1 MSSPFREQPSEREY
15 RILIVKFTSKS
26 YPTFIIVYICAY
38 YLFMETFFKRPWIIV
53 AVITIIT
60 VFFAAFLPRVE
71 LDNNNLRFVPD
82 NDPALSTSRWIEGTF
97 GSSLFILVGLQREY
111 GTVFDSAFL
120 NRIRD
125 YVEEVK
131 NVSIVKE
138 VVSLVSADYITSI
151 DGAIVVEPLV
161 SGNFSGAPGEIAE
174 LKRRLLSWDLYER
187 AMVSDDFTATQILIP
202 LTISQE
208 EAGLPEISEKFLAI
222 RDLAHEMF
230 GGFCSVYVTG
240 MPVIVASINEEM
252 TSDLKLLVPLVVIVV
267 LTVLF
272 FSFRR
277 FTRVV
282 LPLLTVVI
290 AVIWSVGAMPLFGFK
305 LSVISTVLPVILVA
319 VGSAY
324 GIHVVTHYLT
334 DRGNAELNH
343 DEHRLLVLKV
353 LRKIIKPVFL
363 AALTTFVGFF
373 SLCFTAVHPIREF
386 GYFASFGVLAAFTVA
401 VTLIPSLLIIR
412 GPEKK
417 KDSGKEDTYST
428 VIADTLIVIA
438 RKKRTIISFA
448 VIVVLFSIY
457 GLTKIISD
465 NAMIEYFKPDTEVAK
480 SDKFIRENFGGSKV
494 VNVVL
499 DGESAEI
506 ILHPDTLTALDGLG
520 AYLEKNPNVGKL
532 MGFTDMVKRINQVLN
547 ADADPAGL
555 ERIEDES
562 AAFGDFG
569 FGFSNFDDTAYTDD
583 TYDSAPPPSSV
594 EEKLFTQK
602 EFFALME
609 RAASASRD
617 LSANDLVKE
626 LQRQVN
632 YEGAA
637 YYEIPSDPARYGKDR
652 AEDLQ
657 RLVSNYLV
665 LLSGSISNY
674 ANDSL
679 EPTAIKTTVQLRTLG
694 MGDTREVINAINRYL
709 AVHIPSGVNVTVG
722 GATLVEGSLNAL
734 VVKSQVISV
743 FISILCVFF
752 IVAISNRSL
761 IAGVIGIAPLSI
773 SILVNFAVMGLAG
786 IKLNLGTSMV
796 ASVSVG
802 IGIDYSIHFLEAFKR
817 EYRKYSGGEGF
828 LWHSFNSSGKA
839 IIINA
844 VSVGA
849 GFAVLLL
856 SRFNMLMDLGLLIA
870 ITMFTSALVSL
881 TVLPVLLVVLKP
893 KFITEPDLRIK

>member
-1 MSSPFREQPSEREY
+1 
-15 RILIVKFTSKS
+15 
-26 YPTFIIVYICAY
+26 
-38 YLFMETFFKRPWIIV
+38 MEKFFKRPWLIV
-53 AVITIIT
+53 AVITIVT
-60 VFFAAFLPRVE
+60 LFFAAFLPKVE
-71 LDNNNLRFVPD
+71 LDNNNLRFVPED
-82 NDPALSTSRWIEGTF
+82 DPELSKSRWIDESF
-97 GSSLFILVGLQREY
+97 GSSLFILVGLQRENE
-111 GTVFDSAFL
+111 TVFERAFL

-125 YVEEVK
+125 YVEDVK
-131 NVSIVKE
+131 NSSIVKE

-151 DGAIVVEPLV
+151 EGAITVEPLV
-161 SGNFSGAPGEIAE
+161 SGDFSGTQQEIAE

-230 GGFCSVYVTG
+230 DGVCSVYVTG

-252 TSDLKLLVPLVVIVV
+252 TSDLMLLVPLVVVVV

-277 FTRVV
+277 FSRVV

-290 AVIWSVGAMPLFGFK
+290 AVIWSVGAMPLFGIK

-343 DEHRLLVLKV
+343 EEHRDLVLRV
-353 LRKIIKPVFL
+353 MRKIIKPVFL
-363 AALTTFVGFF
+363 AALTTFAGFF
-373 SLCFTAVHPIREF
+373 SLSFTEVHPIREF
-386 GYFASFGVLAAFTVA
+386 GYFSSFGVIAAFIVA
-401 VTLIPSLLIIR
+401 VTLIPSLLIIK

-417 KDSGKEDTYST
+417 KDGGKEDTYSKVVADSLMT
-428 VIADTLIVIA
+428 VA
-438 RKKRTIISFA
+438 RKQRTVLSLA
-448 VIVVLFSIY
+448 ALVILLSVY

-465 NAMIEYFKPDTEVAK
+465 NAMIEYFKPETEVFQ
-480 SDKFIRENFGGSKV
+480 SDLFIRENFGGSKV
-494 VNVVL
+494 INVVL
-499 DGESAEI
+499 HGESYEI
-506 ILHPDTLTALDGLG
+506 ILHPDTLSAMDGLG
-520 AYLEKNPNVGKL
+520 AYLEKNPDVGKL

-547 ADADPAGL
+547 ADADPKGL
-555 ERIEDES
+555 ERRVEVSSSFE
-562 AAFGDFG
+562 DFG
-569 FGFSNFDDTAYTDD
+569 FGFDSWDSEDVSDSFTSVDT
-583 TYDSAPPPSSV
+583 SPSTPAQ
-594 EEKLFTQK
+594 EKVLTQG
-602 EFFALME
+602 EFFALLDM
-609 RAASASRD
+609 ASSASRA

-626 LQRQVN
+626 MKKQVN
-632 YEGAA
+632 YEGSA
-637 YYEIPSDPARYGKDR
+637 YYEIPSDPARYGRDTPD
-652 AEDLQ
+652 DLQ

-665 LLSGSISNY
+665 LLSGNISNY

-679 EPTAIKTTVQLRTLG
+679 QPTAIKTVIQLRTLG
-694 MGDTREVINAINRYL
+694 MDDTQSIADAVERYL
-709 AVHIPSGVNVTVG
+709 SANVPSGVEITIG
-722 GATLVEGSLNAL
+722 GAAMVEGSLNSL
-734 VVKSQVISV
+734 VVKSQITSV
-743 FISILCVFF
+743 FISILCVFLIIAF
-752 IVAISNRSL
+752 SNRSL
-761 IAGVIGIAPLSI
+761 IAGIVGIAPLSI
-773 SILVNFAVMGLAG
+773 SILVNFAVMGFTG

-817 EYRKYSGGEGF
+817 EYKKFSGGAEF
-828 LWHSFNSSGKA
+828 LRHSFNSSGKA

-856 SRFNMLMDLGLLIA
+856 SRFNMLCDLGLLIA

-893 KFITEPDLRIK
+893 KFITG

>member
-1 MSSPFREQPSEREY
+1 
-15 RILIVKFTSKS
+15 
-26 YPTFIIVYICAY
+26 
-38 YLFMETFFKRPWIIV
+38 METFFKRPLIII

-60 VFFAAFLPRVE
+60 LFFAAFLPKVE
-71 LDNNNLRFVPD
+71 LDNNNLRFVPAD
-82 NDPALSTSRWIEGTF
+82 DPALETSRWIEETF
-97 GSSLFILVGLQREY
+97 GSSLFILVGLKSEY
-111 GTVFDSAFL
+111 GTVFERDLL

-131 NVSIVKE
+131 NISIVKD

-161 SGNFSGAPGEIAE
+161 SSDFSGSREEIAE

-187 AMVSDDFTATQILIP
+187 AMVSDDFSATQILIP

-208 EAGLPEISEKFLAI
+208 EAGLPETNEKFLVI
-222 RDLAHEMF
+222 RDMAHEMF
-230 GGFCSVYVTG
+230 GGLCTIYVTG
-240 MPVIVASINEEM
+240 MPVIVATVSEEM
-252 TSDLKLLVPLVVIVV
+252 ISDLKLLVPVVIVV
-267 LTVLF
+267 VLAVLF

-277 FTRVV
+277 LSRVV
-282 LPLLTVVI
+282 LPLLTVAV
-290 AVIWSVGAMPLFGFK
+290 AVIWSVGAMPLLGFK

-334 DRGNAELNH
+334 DRGSAEMNR
-343 DEHRLLVLKV
+343 DEHRQLVLKV

-373 SLCFTAVHPIREF
+373 SLCFTSVHPIREF
-386 GYFASFGVLAAFTVA
+386 GYFSSFGVIAAFIVA
-401 VTLIPSLLIIR
+401 VTLIPSLLILR

-417 KDSGKEDTYST
+417 RDSAKEDTYSN
-428 VIADTLIVIA
+428 VIADTLMDIA
-438 RKKRTIISFA
+438 AKQRTVLTFA
-448 VIVVLFSIY
+448 AIVVLVSIY

-480 SDKFIRENFGGSKV
+480 SDRFIRENFGGSKV

-499 DGESAEI
+499 HGDSAEI
-506 ILHPDTLTALDGLG
+506 ILHPDTLAAMDGLG
-520 AYLEKNPNVGKL
+520 EYLSKNPHVGKL

-555 ERIEDES
+555 ERIETSSFASE
-562 AAFGDFG
+562 DFG
-569 FGFSNFDDTAYTDD
+569 FGFDGFGFGNWDID
-583 TYDSAPPPSSV
+583 DSADDIASFAPEPAPQP
-594 EEKLFTQK
+594 EEKFLTQK
-602 EFFALME
+602 EFFALLD
-609 RAASASRD
+609 RASSASRE
-617 LSANDLVKE
+617 LSANDLARE
-626 LQRQVN
+626 LKKQVN

-637 YYEIPSDPARYGKDR
+637 YYEIPVDPARYGKDT

-665 LLSGSISNY
+665 LLAGGISSY
-674 ANDSL
+674 ANHDL
-679 EPTAIKTTVQLRTLG
+679 EPTAIKTTVQLKTLG
-694 MGDTREVINAINRYL
+694 MEDSQLIIDAIDYYL
-709 AVHIPSGVNVTVG
+709 EARVPSGVNVTIG
-722 GATLVEGSLNAL
+722 GATMVEGSLNSL
-734 VVKSQVISV
+734 IVQSQVVSV
-743 FISILCVFF
+743 LISILCVFL
-752 IVAISNRSL
+752 ILAVSNRSL
-761 IAGVIGIAPLSI
+761 IAGIIGIAPLSI
-773 SILVNFAVMGLAG
+773 SILVNFAVMGLTG

-802 IGIDYSIHFLEAFKR
+802 IGIDYTIHFIEAFKR
-817 EYRKYSGGEGF
+817 EYRQYKGSKSF
-828 LWHSFNSSGKA
+828 LWQSFNSSGKA

-856 SRFNMLMDLGLLIA
+856 SRFNMLCDLGLLIA

-881 TVLPVLLVVLKP
+881 TVLPVLLVIIKP
-893 KFITEPDLRIK
+893 KFIMGD

>member
-1 MSSPFREQPSEREY
+1 
-15 RILIVKFTSKS
+15 
-26 YPTFIIVYICAY
+26 
-38 YLFMETFFKRPWIIV
+38 METFFKRPWIIA

-60 VFFAAFLPRVE
+60 LFFAAFLPQVE
-71 LDNNNLRFVPD
+71 LDNNNLRFVPED
-82 NDPALSTSRWIEGTF
+82 DSALSTSRWIDETF

-111 GTVFDSAFL
+111 GTVFDRGFL

-138 VVSLVSADYITSI
+138 VVSLVSADYITSK

-161 SGNFSGAPGEIAE
+161 SGNFSGTQDEIAE

-202 LTISQE
+202 LSISQE

-230 GGFCSVYVTG
+230 DGVCSVYVTG

-252 TSDLKLLVPLVVIVV
+252 TSDLELLIPLVVVVV

-277 FTRVV
+277 LSRVV

-334 DRGNAELNH
+334 DRGSAELDH
-343 DEHRLLVLKV
+343 EEHRQLVLRV

-363 AALTTFVGFF
+363 AALTTFAGFF
-373 SLCFTAVHPIREF
+373 SLCFTEVHPIREF
-386 GYFASFGVLAAFTVA
+386 GYFSSFGVLAAFTVA
-401 VTLIPSLLIIR
+401 VTLIPALLILR

-417 KDSGKEDTYST
+417 KNGGKINTYST
-428 VIADTLIVIA
+428 VIADTLMIVA
-438 RKKRTIISFA
+438 RKKRTVLSVA
-448 VIVVLFSIY
+448 VIVILFSVY

-465 NAMIEYFKPDTEVAK
+465 NAMIEYFKPDTEVSK

-494 VNVVL
+494 INVVL
-499 DGESAEI
+499 QADSTEL
-506 ILHPDTLTALDGLG
+506 ILHPDTLSALDGLG
-520 AYLEKNPNVGKL
+520 EYLGKNPNVGKL

-555 ERIEDES
+555 ERLEENTFVYDDGFGFG
-562 AAFGDFG
+562 FGDFG
-569 FGFSNFDDTAYTDD
+569 FGSGFGFGDWGFDETAEFDD
-583 TYDSAPPPSSV
+583 APYLAPAD
-594 EEKLFTQK
+594 EKLFTQG
-602 EFFALME
+602 EFFALLD
-609 RAASASRD
+609 RASGVSRE

-626 LQRQVN
+626 LKRQVN

-637 YYEIPSDPARYGKDR
+637 YYEIPADPVRYGKDTP
-652 AEDLQ
+652 EDLQ

-665 LLSGSISNY
+665 LLSGGISNY
-674 ANDSL
+674 ANDSM
-679 EPTAIKTTVQLRTLG
+679 EPTAIKTIVQLRTLG
-694 MGDTREVINAINRYL
+694 MDDSQEIFDSAGRYL
-709 AVHIPSGVNVTVG
+709 AANVPPGVNITIG
-722 GATLVEGSLNAL
+722 GATMVEGSLNNL
-734 VVKSQVISV
+734 VVRSQVISV
-743 FISILCVFF
+743 LISILCVFLIMAF
-752 IVAISNRSL
+752 SNRSL
-761 IAGVIGIAPLSI
+761 AAGIIGIAPLSI
-773 SILVNFAVMGLAG
+773 SILVNFAVMGFTG

-817 EYRKYSGGEGF
+817 EYRQYGGVNF

-870 ITMFTSALVSL
+870 ITMFTSSLVSL
-881 TVLPVLLVVLKP
+881 TVLPVLLTVLKP
-893 KFITEPDLRIK
+893 KFITEGVKPVN

>member
-1 MSSPFREQPSEREY
+1 MER
-15 RILIVKFTSKS
+15 
-26 YPTFIIVYICAY
+26 
-38 YLFMETFFKRPWIIV
+38 FFKRPWIIV
-53 AVITIIT
+53 AVITLIT
-60 VFFAAFLPRVE
+60 LFFAAFLPRVE
-71 LDNNNLRFVPD
+71 LDNNNLRFVPE
-82 NDPALSTSRWIEGTF
+82 NDPALSTSRWIDESF
-97 GSSLFILVGLQREY
+97 GSSLFILVGLKREH
-111 GTVFDSAFL
+111 GTVFDRAFL
-120 NRIRD
+120 NQIRD
-125 YVEEVK
+125 YVEGVK

-151 DGAIVVEPLV
+151 DGAITVEPLV
-161 SGNFSGAPGEIAE
+161 KADFSGTTGEIAE

-202 LTISQE
+202 LSISQE
-208 EAGLPEISEKFLAI
+208 EAGRPEISEKFLAI

-230 GGFCSVYVTG
+230 DDVCSVYVTG

-267 LTVLF
+267 LAALF

-277 FTRVV
+277 FSRVV

-290 AVIWSVGAMPLFGFK
+290 AVIWSVGAMPIFGIK

-324 GIHVVTHYLT
+324 GIHVVTHYIT
-334 DRGNAELNH
+334 DRGSAELNR
-343 DEHRLLVLKV
+343 DEHRELVLRV

-363 AALTTFVGFF
+363 AALTTFAGFI
-373 SLCFTAVHPIREF
+373 SLCFTTVHPIREF
-386 GYFASFGVLAAFTVA
+386 GYFSSFGVLAAFIVA

-417 KDSGKEDTYST
+417 KDTDKEDTYST
-428 VIADTLIVIA
+428 VVADTLVVVA
-438 RKKRTIISFA
+438 AKKRTVISFA
-448 VIVVLFSIY
+448 VIVVLISIY

-465 NAMIEYFKPDTEVAK
+465 NAMIEYFKPDTEVSK

-499 DGESAEI
+499 HGANTEAV
-506 ILHPDTLTALDGLG
+506 LHPDTLTVLDGLG
-520 AYLEKNPNVGKL
+520 GFLEKNPNVGKL

-555 ERIEDES
+555 ERVEDTSS
-562 AAFGDFG
+562 AFDDFG
-569 FGFSNFDDTAYTDD
+569 FGFDSFGFDETPSPAAAPAPAP
-583 TYDSAPPPSSV
+583 SASAASSSLSAR
-594 EEKLFTQK
+594 EKPLTQG
-602 EFFALME
+602 ELFALLDM
-609 RAASASRD
+609 ASSASRQ
-617 LSANDLVKE
+617 LSASDLVKE
-626 LQRQVN
+626 LKRQVN

-637 YYEIPSDPARYGKDR
+637 YYEVPADPARYGKDTP
-652 AEDLQ
+652 EDLQ

-665 LLSGSISNY
+665 LLSSGISSY
-674 ANDSL
+674 ANDPL
-679 EPTAIKTTVQLRTLG
+679 EPTAVKTTVQLRTLG
-694 MGDTREVINAINRYL
+694 MEDSHEIINAIDRYL
-709 AVHIPSGVNVTVG
+709 AAYVPKDVNVTIG
-722 GATLVEGSLNAL
+722 GATLVEGSLNSL
-734 VVKSQVISV
+734 VVKSQVTSV
-743 FISILCVFF
+743 FFSIFFVFL
-752 IVAISNRSL
+752 IVAVSNRSL
-761 IAGVIGIAPLSI
+761 IAGIIGIAPLSI
-773 SILVNFAVMGLAG
+773 SILVNFAVMGFAG

-817 EYRKYSGGEGF
+817 EYQKYSGGKDF

-856 SRFNMLMDLGLLIA
+856 SRFNMLGDLGLLIA

-893 KFITEPDLRIK
+893 KFITGINQV

>member
-1 MSSPFREQPSEREY
+1 
-15 RILIVKFTSKS
+15 
-26 YPTFIIVYICAY
+26 
-38 YLFMETFFKRPWIIV
+38 METFFKRPWIIA
-53 AVITIIT
+53 AVIAVIT
-60 VFFAAFLPRVE
+60 VFFAAFLPKVE
-71 LDNNNLRFVPD
+71 LDNNNLRFVPED
-82 NDPALSTSRWIEGTF
+82 DPAFSTSRWIDSTF
-97 GSSLFILVGLQREY
+97 GSSLFILVGLRREY
-111 GTVFDSAFL
+111 ETVFDREFL

-131 NVSIVKE
+131 NVSIVKD

-161 SGNFSGAPGEIAE
+161 SGNFSGTGGEIAE

-222 RDLAHEMF
+222 RDLAHETF

-252 TSDLKLLVPLVVIVV
+252 TSDLELLVPLVVIVV

-272 FSFRR
+272 FSFRK

-290 AVIWSVGAMPLFGFK
+290 AVIWSVGAMPLLGFK

-334 DRGNAELNH
+334 DRGSAELNR
-343 DEHRLLVLKV
+343 DEHRQLVLRV

-373 SLCFTAVHPIREF
+373 SLCFTRVHPIREF
-386 GYFASFGVLAAFTVA
+386 GYFSSFGVLAAFTVA

-417 KDSGKEDTYST
+417 KESGKKDTYST
-428 VIADTLIVIA
+428 VIADTLIVVA
-438 RKKRTIISFA
+438 RKKRTVLFLA
-448 VIVVLFSIY
+448 VCVVLFSIY

-465 NAMIEYFKPDTEVAK
+465 NAMIEYFKPDTEVFK
-480 SDKFIRENFGGSKV
+480 SDMFIRENFGGSKV

-499 DGESAEI
+499 RAESPEI
-506 ILHPDTLTALDGLG
+506 ILHPGTLSALDGLG
-520 AYLEKNPNVGKL
+520 VFLEKNPNVGKL
-532 MGFTDMVKRINQVLN
+532 MGFTDMVKRINQILN

-555 ERIEDES
+555 EKTGEES
-562 AAFGDFG
+562 GAFTDFG
-569 FGFSNFDDTAYTDD
+569 FGFW
-583 TYDSAPPPSSV
+583 DSDEDIEIIAVPDPAATLPV
-594 EEKLFTQK
+594 PAEEKPLTQGD
-602 EFFALME
+602 FFALLE
-609 RAASASRD
+609 RASSVSRV
-617 LSANDLVKE
+617 LSANDLVRE
-626 LQRQVN
+626 LKRQVN
-632 YEGAA
+632 YEGTA
-637 YYEIPSDPARYGKDR
+637 YYEIPADPARYGKES

-665 LLSGSISNY
+665 LLSGGISSY
-674 ANDSL
+674 ANDAL

-694 MGDTREVINAINRYL
+694 MGDTQEIIDAIDRYL
-709 AVHIPSGVNVTVG
+709 AANVPSGVNVTIG
-722 GATLVEGSLNAL
+722 GATMVEGSLNSL
-734 VVKSQVISV
+734 VVKSQITSV
-743 FISILCVFF
+743 FISILCVFL

-761 IAGVIGIAPLSI
+761 IAGIIGIAPLSI
-773 SILVNFAVMGLAG
+773 SILVNFAVMGFTG

-817 EYRKYSGGEGF
+817 EYRKYSGGGDF

-893 KFITEPDLRIK
+893 KFVFHS

>member
-1 MSSPFREQPSEREY
+1 
-15 RILIVKFTSKS
+15 
-26 YPTFIIVYICAY
+26 
-38 YLFMETFFKRPWIIV
+38 METFFKRPLIIV
-53 AVITIIT
+53 AVITVIT
-60 VFFAAFLPRVE
+60 LFFAAFLPKVE

-82 NDPALSTSRWIEGTF
+82 DDLALETSRWIEGTF
-97 GSSLFILVGLQREY
+97 GSSLFILVGLKSEY
-111 GTVFDSAFL
+111 GTVFERDLL

-125 YVEEVK
+125 YVEEIK
-131 NVSIVKE
+131 NISIVKE

-161 SGNFSGAPGEIAE
+161 SSDFSGSVEEIAE

-187 AMVSDDFTATQILIP
+187 AMVSDDFSATQILIP
-202 LTISQE
+202 LTISME
-208 EAGLPEISEKFLAI
+208 EAGLPETNEKFLVI
-222 RDLAHEMF
+222 RDMAREMF
-230 GGFCSVYVTG
+230 DGLCTVYVTG
-240 MPVIVASINEEM
+240 MPVIVATVSEEM
-252 TSDLKLLVPLVVIVV
+252 TSDLKLLVPVVVVVV
-267 LTVLF
+267 LIVLF

-277 FTRVV
+277 LSRVV
-282 LPLLTVVI
+282 LPLLTVAV
-290 AVIWSVGAMPLFGFK
+290 AVIWSVGAMPLLGFK

-334 DRGNAELNH
+334 DSGGAEMSR
-343 DEHRLLVLKV
+343 DENRLLVLKV
-353 LRKIIKPVFL
+353 LRKILKPVFL

-373 SLCFTAVHPIREF
+373 SLCFTSVHPIREF
-386 GYFASFGVLAAFTVA
+386 GYFSSFGVIAAFIVA
-401 VTLIPSLLIIR
+401 VTLIPSLLILR

-417 KDSGKEDTYST
+417 KDSAKEDTYSN
-428 VIADTLIVIA
+428 VIADTLMDIA
-438 RKKRTIISFA
+438 GKQRTVLTFA
-448 VIVVLFSIY
+448 VIVVVISIY

-499 DGESAEI
+499 HGDSAEI
-506 ILHPDTLTALDGLG
+506 ILYPHTLAALDGLG
-520 AYLEKNPNVGKL
+520 EYLSKNPHVGKL

-555 ERIEDES
+555 ERVEGTS
-562 AAFGDFG
+562 FAFDDFG
-569 FGFSNFDDTAYTDD
+569 FGGWDFDD
-583 TYDSAPPPSSV
+583 SADNSASFAPEPSIQP
-594 EEKLFTQK
+594 EEKFLTQK
-602 EFFALME
+602 EFFALLD
-609 RAASASRD
+609 RASSASRQ
-617 LSANDLVKE
+617 LSANDLARE
-626 LQRQVN
+626 LKKQVN

-637 YYEIPSDPARYGKDR
+637 YYEIPVDPARYGKDTP
-652 AEDLQ
+652 EDLQ

-665 LLSGSISNY
+665 LLSGGISSY
-674 ANDSL
+674 ANDDL
-679 EPTAIKTTVQLRTLG
+679 EPTAIKTTVQLKTLG
-694 MGDTREVINAINRYL
+694 MEDSQVIIDAIDYYL
-709 AVHIPSGVNVTVG
+709 AAKVPSGVNVTIG
-722 GATLVEGSLNAL
+722 GATLVEGSLNNL
-734 VVKSQVISV
+734 IVQSQVVSV
-743 FISILCVFF
+743 LISILCVFLILSF
-752 IVAISNRSL
+752 SNRSL
-761 IAGVIGIAPLSI
+761 TAGIIGIAPLSI

-802 IGIDYSIHFLEAFKR
+802 IGIDYTIHFIEAFKR
-817 EYRKYSGGEGF
+817 EYRQNRGGRSF

-856 SRFNMLMDLGLLIA
+856 SRFNMLCGLGLLIA

-881 TVLPVLLVVLKP
+881 TVLPVLLVILKP
-893 KFITEPDLRIK
+893 KFITG

>member
-1 MSSPFREQPSEREY
+1 
-15 RILIVKFTSKS
+15 
-26 YPTFIIVYICAY
+26 
-38 YLFMETFFKRPWIIV
+38 METFFKRPLIITIVIIV
-53 AVITIIT
+53 ITL
-60 VFFAAFLPRVE
+60 FFASFLPKVE
-71 LDNNNLRFVPD
+71 LDNNNLRFVPID
-82 NDPALSTSRWIEGTF
+82 DPALETSRWIDETF
-97 GSSLFILVGLQREY
+97 GSSLFILVGLKSEY
-111 GTVFDSAFL
+111 GTVFERGLL

-131 NVSIVKE
+131 AISIVKE

-161 SGNFSGAPGEIAE
+161 RGDFSGAPEEIAE

-187 AMVSDDFTATQILIP
+187 AMVSDDFQATQILIP
-202 LTISQE
+202 LTISME
-208 EAGLPEISEKFLAI
+208 EAGLPETNEKFLVI

-230 GGFCSVYVTG
+230 DGLCTVYVTG
-240 MPVIVASINEEM
+240 MPVIVATVSEEM
-252 TSDLKLLVPLVVIVV
+252 ISDLKLLIPVVVAVV

-277 FTRVV
+277 LSRVI

-290 AVIWSVGAMPLFGFK
+290 AVIWSVGAIPLFGFK
-305 LSVISTVLPVILVA
+305 LSVISTVLPVILIA

-334 DRGNAELNH
+334 DRGGAEMNR

-353 LRKIIKPVFL
+353 LRKILKPVFL
-363 AALTTFVGFF
+363 AALTTFAGFF
-373 SLCFTAVHPIREF
+373 SLCFTSVHPIREF
-386 GYFASFGVLAAFTVA
+386 GYFSSFGVIAAFIVA
-401 VTLIPSLLIIR
+401 VTLIPSLLILR

-417 KDSGKEDTYST
+417 KDGGKEDAYST
-428 VIADTLIVIA
+428 IIADTLMVVA
-438 RKKRTIISFA
+438 KKKRTVLFFA
-448 VIVVLFSIY
+448 AVVVVFSIY

-499 DGESAEI
+499 HGESAEI
-506 ILHPDTLTALDGLG
+506 ILHPDTLSAFDGLG
-520 AYLEKNPNVGKL
+520 EYLGKNPNVGKL

-555 ERIEDES
+555 ERMGDS
-562 AAFGDFG
+562 SSTFDDFG
-569 FGFSNFDDTAYTDD
+569 FGFGGWDFDDTADSFYTFD
-583 TYDSAPPPSSV
+583 TAPSPPA
-594 EEKLFTQK
+594 EEKPLTQG
-602 EFFALME
+602 EFFALLD
-609 RAASASRD
+609 RASSASRT
-617 LSANDLVKE
+617 LSANDLARE
-626 LQRQVN
+626 LKRQVN
-632 YEGAA
+632 YEGTA
-637 YYEIPSDPARYGKDR
+637 YYEIPSDPARYGKDTP
-652 AEDLQ
+652 EDLQ

-665 LLSGSISNY
+665 LLSGNISSY
-674 ANDSL
+674 ANDDL
-679 EPTAIKTTVQLRTLG
+679 EPTAIKTTVQLKTLG
-694 MGDTREVINAINRYL
+694 MEDSQEIIDTIGRYL
-709 AVHIPSGVNVTVG
+709 AANIPSDVNVIIG
-722 GATLVEGSLNAL
+722 GATIVEGSLNNL
-734 VVKSQVISV
+734 IVQSQVISV
-743 FISILCVFF
+743 LISILCVF
-752 IVAISNRSL
+752 IIMAVSNRSL
-761 IAGVIGIAPLSI
+761 IAGIIGIAPLSI

-802 IGIDYSIHFLEAFKR
+802 IGIDYSIHFIEAFKR
-817 EYRKYSGGEGF
+817 EYRQYGGGENF
-828 LWHSFNSSGKA
+828 LWHSFNSSGRA

-856 SRFNMLMDLGLLIA
+856 SRFNMLCAFGLLIA
-870 ITMFTSALVSL
+870 ITMFTSAIVSL

-893 KFITEPDLRIK
+893 KFVTEGVK

>member
-1 MSSPFREQPSEREY
+1 
-15 RILIVKFTSKS
+15 LNLLKNL
-26 YPTFIIVYICAY
+26 YIY
-38 YLFMETFFKRPWIIV
+38 NSMETFFKRPLIIV

-60 VFFAAFLPRVE
+60 LFFAAFLPRVE
-71 LDNNNLRFVPD
+71 LDNNNLRFVPND
-82 NDPALSTSRWIEGTF
+82 DPALETSRWIEGTF
-97 GSSLFILVGLQREY
+97 GSSLFILVGLKSEY
-111 GTVFDSAFL
+111 GTVFERGLL

-131 NVSIVKE
+131 NISIVKE

-161 SGNFSGAPGEIAE
+161 RSDFSGSVEEIAE

-187 AMVSDDFTATQILIP
+187 AMVSDDFSATQILIP
-202 LTISQE
+202 LTISME
-208 EAGLPEISEKFLAI
+208 EAGLPETNEKFLVI
-222 RDLAHEMF
+222 RDLAREMF
-230 GGFCSVYVTG
+230 GGLCTVYVTG
-240 MPVIVASINEEM
+240 MPVIVATVSEEM
-252 TSDLKLLVPLVVIVV
+252 TSDLKLLVPVVVVVV

-277 FTRVV
+277 LSRVV

-305 LSVISTVLPVILVA
+305 LSIISTVLPVILVA

-334 DRGNAELNH
+334 DRGGAELNR

-353 LRKIIKPVFL
+353 LRKILKPVFL
-363 AALTTFVGFF
+363 AALTTFAGFF
-373 SLCFTAVHPIREF
+373 SLCFTSVHPIREF
-386 GYFASFGVLAAFTVA
+386 GYFSSFGVIAAFITA
-401 VTLIPSLLIIR
+401 VTLIPSLLILR
-412 GPEKK
+412 GPEKR
-417 KDSGKEDTYST
+417 KDSGKEDIYST
-428 VIADTLIVIA
+428 VVADTLMA
-438 RKKRTIISFA
+438 AAKKKRTVFLFA
-448 VIVVLFSIY
+448 AIVIVFSIY
-457 GLTKIISD
+457 GLTKIVSD

-499 DGESAEI
+499 HGEDPEI
-506 ILHPDTLTALDGLG
+506 ILHPDTLSALDGLG
-520 AYLEKNPNVGKL
+520 EYLGKNPNVGKL

-555 ERIEDES
+555 ERTEVSSS
-562 AAFGDFG
+562 AFDDFG
-569 FGFSNFDDTAYTDD
+569 FGGWDFDDAS
-583 TYDSAPPPSSV
+583 DSVSSFSSEPPADG
-594 EEKLFTQK
+594 EEKALTLG
-602 EFFALME
+602 EFFALLD
-609 RAASASRD
+609 RASSASRV
-617 LSANDLVKE
+617 LSANDLARE
-626 LQRQVN
+626 LKRQVN
-632 YEGAA
+632 YEGSA
-637 YYEIPSDPARYGKDR
+637 YYEIPKDPARYGKDSP
-652 AEDLQ
+652 EDLQ

-665 LLSGSISNY
+665 LLSGGISSY
-674 ANDSL
+674 ANNDL
-679 EPTAIKTTVQLRTLG
+679 EPTAIKTTVQLKTLG
-694 MGDTREVINAINRYL
+694 MEDSQVIIDAIGRYL
-709 AVHIPSGVNVTVG
+709 AANVPPGVDVTIG
-722 GATLVEGSLNAL
+722 GATIVEGSLNSL
-734 VVKSQVISV
+734 IVQSQVVSV
-743 FISILCVFF
+743 LISILCVF
-752 IVAISNRSL
+752 IIMAVSNRSL
-761 IAGVIGIAPLSI
+761 IAGIIGIAPLSI

-802 IGIDYSIHFLEAFKR
+802 IGIDYSIHFIEAFKR
-817 EYRKYSGGEGF
+817 EYRQYGGGGNF

-856 SRFNMLMDLGLLIA
+856 SRFNMLCAFGLLIA

-881 TVLPVLLVVLKP
+881 TVLPVLLVALKP
-893 KFITEPDLRIK
+893 KFVTGNSARNPGV

>member
-1 MSSPFREQPSEREY
+1 
-15 RILIVKFTSKS
+15 
-26 YPTFIIVYICAY
+26 
-38 YLFMETFFKRPWIIV
+38 METFFKRPLIIA
-53 AVITIIT
+53 AVITVIT
-60 VFFAAFLPRVE
+60 LFFAAFLPKVE
-71 LDNNNLRFVPD
+71 LDNNNLRFVPAD
-82 NDPALSTSRWIEGTF
+82 DPALETSRWIEETF
-97 GSSLFILVGLQREY
+97 GSSLFILVGLKSEY
-111 GTVFDSAFL
+111 GTIFEQDLL

-131 NVSIVKE
+131 NVSIVKD

-151 DGAIVVEPLV
+151 DGAVVVEPLV
-161 SGNFSGAPGEIAE
+161 SGDFSGSREEIAE

-187 AMVSDDFTATQILIP
+187 AMVSDDFQAAQILIP

-208 EAGLPEISEKFLAI
+208 EAGLPETNEKFLVI

-230 GGFCSVYVTG
+230 DGLCTVYVTG
-240 MPVIVASINEEM
+240 MPVIVATVSEEM
-252 TSDLKLLVPLVVIVV
+252 TSDLKLLVPVVIVVV

-277 FTRVV
+277 LSRVI
-282 LPLLTVVI
+282 LPLLTVAV
-290 AVIWSVGAMPLFGFK
+290 AVIWSVGAMPLLGFK

-334 DRGNAELNH
+334 DSKAEMSR
-343 DEHRLLVLKV
+343 DENRRLVLKV
-353 LRKIIKPVFL
+353 LRKILKPVFL

-373 SLCFTAVHPIREF
+373 SLCFTSVHPIREF
-386 GYFASFGVLAAFTVA
+386 GYFSSFGVIAAFIVA
-401 VTLIPSLLIIR
+401 VTLIPSLLILR

-417 KDSGKEDTYST
+417 RDRAKEDTYSN
-428 VIADTLIVIA
+428 VIADTLMDIA
-438 RKKRTIISFA
+438 GKKRTVLFFA
-448 VIVVLFSIY
+448 AIVVVISIY

-480 SDKFIRENFGGSKV
+480 SDRFIRENFGGSKV

-499 DGESAEI
+499 HGDSAEI
-506 ILHPDTLTALDGLG
+506 ILHPGTLAALDGLG
-520 AYLEKNPNVGKL
+520 GYLSKNPHVGKL

-555 ERIEDES
+555 ERIETSSFSSD
-562 AAFGDFG
+562 DFG
-569 FGFSNFDDTAYTDD
+569 FGSWDFDD
-583 TYDSAPPPSSV
+583 SADNSASFAPEPSIQPD
-594 EEKLFTQK
+594 EKFFTQK
-602 EFFALME
+602 EFFALLD
-609 RAASASRD
+609 RASSASRD
-617 LSANDLVKE
+617 LSANDLARE
-626 LQRQVN
+626 LKRQVN

-637 YYEIPSDPARYGKDR
+637 YYEIPTDPARYGKDT

-657 RLVSNYLV
+657 KLVSNYLV
-665 LLSGSISNY
+665 LLSGGISSY
-674 ANDSL
+674 ANDDL
-679 EPTAIKTTVQLRTLG
+679 EPTAIKTTVQLKTLG
-694 MGDTREVINAINRYL
+694 MEDSQEIIDAVDYYL
-709 AVHIPSGVNVTVG
+709 EAKVPSGVDVTIG
-722 GATLVEGSLNAL
+722 GATLVEGSLNNL
-734 VVKSQVISV
+734 IVQSQVVSV
-743 FISILCVFF
+743 LISILCVFLILAF
-752 IVAISNRSL
+752 SNRSL
-761 IAGVIGIAPLSI
+761 TAGIIGIAPLSI

-802 IGIDYSIHFLEAFKR
+802 IGIDYTIHFIEAFKR
-817 EYRKYSGGEGF
+817 EYRQYGGGGNF

-856 SRFNMLMDLGLLIA
+856 SRFNMLCGLGLLIA

-893 KFITEPDLRIK
+893 KFITGDDHK

>member
-1 MSSPFREQPSEREY
+1 
-15 RILIVKFTSKS
+15 
-26 YPTFIIVYICAY
+26 
-38 YLFMETFFKRPWIIV
+38 MEAFFKRPWLIV
-53 AVITIIT
+53 AVLTVITL
-60 VFFAAFLPRVE
+60 FFAAFLPKVE

-82 NDPALSTSRWIEGTF
+82 DDPALETSRWIEESF

-111 GTVFDSAFL
+111 GTVFDRDFL

-138 VVSLVSADYITSI
+138 VVSLVSADYITSV
-151 DGAIVVEPLV
+151 DGDITVEPLV
-161 SGNFSGAPGEIAE
+161 KRNFSGSPQEIAE
-174 LKRRLLSWDLYER
+174 LKQRLLSWDLYER

-208 EAGLPEISEKFLAI
+208 EASLPEISEKFLAI

-230 GGFCSVYVTG
+230 GGFSSVYVTG
-240 MPVIVASINEEM
+240 MPVIVATINEEM
-252 TSDLKLLVPLVVIVV
+252 TSDLKLLVPLVVLVV

-277 FTRVV
+277 LSRVV

-290 AVIWSVGAMPLFGFK
+290 AVIWSVGAMPLLGFK

-334 DRGNAELNH
+334 DRGNAQLDREQ
-343 DEHRLLVLKV
+343 HRDLVLRV

-373 SLCFTAVHPIREF
+373 SLCFTQVHPIREF
-386 GYFASFGVLAAFTVA
+386 GYFSSFGVIAAFIVA
-401 VTLIPSLLIIR
+401 VTLIPSLLILR

-417 KDSGKEDTYST
+417 KEGEKEDAHGT
-428 VIADTLIVIA
+428 VIADSLIVLA
-438 RKKRTIISFA
+438 GKKRTVLSFA
-448 VIVVLFSIY
+448 ALVVVLSVY

-465 NAMIEYFKPDTEVAK
+465 NAMIEYFKPHTEVFQ
-480 SDKFIRENFGGSKV
+480 SDQFIRENFGGSKV
-494 VNVVL
+494 INIVL
-499 DGESAEI
+499 HGESHEI
-506 ILHPDTLTALDGLG
+506 ILHPDTLSAMDGLG
-520 AYLEKNPNVGKL
+520 AHLKKNPNVGKL
-532 MGFTDMVKRINQVLN
+532 MGFTDMVKRINQVIN

-555 ERIEDES
+555 ERTVEAKGSFDDFGFG
-562 AAFGDFG
+562 FGDFG
-569 FGFSNFDDTAYTDD
+569 FDEAPAPAPSAASSAVSNSTPTA
-583 TYDSAPPPSSV
+583 SADKDKP
-594 EEKLFTQK
+594 LTQK
-602 EFFALME
+602 EFFAVLE
-609 RAASASRD
+609 KAASASRE

-626 LQRQVN
+626 LKKQVN

-637 YYEIPSDPARYGKDR
+637 YYEIPADPARYGKDTP
-652 AEDLQ
+652 EDLQ

-665 LLSGSISNY
+665 LLSGAISNY

-679 EPTAIKTTVQLRTLG
+679 APDAIKTIVQLRTLG
-694 MGDTREVINAINRYL
+694 MEDTKAVIDEVNRYL
-709 AVHIPSGVNVTVG
+709 ASHIPQNVNVTVG
-722 GATLVEGSLNAL
+722 GATLVEGSLNNL
-734 VVKSQVISV
+734 VVRSQIISV
-743 FISILCVFF
+743 LISILCVFL
-752 IVAISNRSL
+752 IVAFSNRSL

-773 SILVNFAVMGLAG
+773 SILVNFAVMGFAG

-817 EYRKYSGGEGF
+817 EYRKYSGGANF

-844 VSVGA
+844 ASVGA

-856 SRFNMLMDLGLLIA
+856 SRFNMLCDLGLLIA

-881 TVLPVLLVVLKP
+881 TVLPVLPVLLKP
-893 KFITEPDLRIK
+893 KFITEGA

>member
-1 MSSPFREQPSEREY
+1 
-15 RILIVKFTSKS
+15 
-26 YPTFIIVYICAY
+26 
-38 YLFMETFFKRPWIIV
+38 METFFKKPWIIA
-53 AVITIIT
+53 AVIAIIT
-60 VFFAAFLPRVE
+60 LFFAAFLPRVE
-71 LDNNNLRFVPD
+71 LDNNNLRFVPED
-82 NDPALSTSRWIEGTF
+82 DEALSTSRWIDETF

-111 GTVFDSAFL
+111 GTVFDRGFL

-161 SGNFSGAPGEIAE
+161 SGRFSGTTEEIAE

-202 LTISQE
+202 LSISQE

-230 GGFCSVYVTG
+230 DGVCSVYVTG

-252 TSDLKLLVPLVVIVV
+252 ISDLELLIPLVVVVV

-277 FTRVV
+277 FSRVV
-282 LPLLTVVI
+282 LPLLTVAI
-290 AVIWSVGAMPLFGFK
+290 AVIWSVGAMPLLGFK

-334 DRGNAELNH
+334 DRGRAELSRE
-343 DEHRLLVLKV
+343 EHRQLVLKV

-363 AALTTFVGFF
+363 AAITTFVGFF
-373 SLCFTAVHPIREF
+373 SLCFTEVHPIREF
-386 GYFASFGVLAAFTVA
+386 GYFSSFGVIAAFTVA
-401 VTLIPSLLIIR
+401 VTLIPALLIIR

-417 KDSGKEDTYST
+417 KDGRKEGTYST
-428 VIADTLIVIA
+428 VIADTLMIVA
-438 RKKRTIISFA
+438 RKKRTVLSFA
-448 VIVVLFSIY
+448 VLVVLISVY

-465 NAMIEYFKPDTEVAK
+465 NAMIEYFKPDTEVSK
-480 SDKFIRENFGGSKV
+480 SDRFIRENFGGSKV
-494 VNVVL
+494 INIVL
-499 DGESAEI
+499 QADSTEI
-506 ILHPDTLTALDGLG
+506 ILHPDALSALDGLG
-520 AYLEKNPNVGKL
+520 GYLGKNPHVGKL

-547 ADADPAGL
+547 ADSDPAGL
-555 ERIEDES
+555 ERVEGNTFDGG
-562 AAFGDFG
+562 FGFGFGFDDFG
-569 FGFSNFDDTAYTDD
+569 FGSDFGFGNWDFDETAEFADAPN
-583 TYDSAPPPSSV
+583 SAPA
-594 EEKLFTQK
+594 EEKMFTQG
-602 EFFALME
+602 EFFSLLD
-609 RAASASRD
+609 RASGASRE

-626 LQRQVN
+626 LKRQVN

-637 YYEIPSDPARYGKDR
+637 YYEIPADPARYGKDTP
-652 AEDLQ
+652 EDLQ

-665 LLSGSISNY
+665 LLSGGISNY

-694 MGDTREVINAINRYL
+694 MDDSQEIFDSAGRYL
-709 AVHIPSGVNVTVG
+709 AANVPPGVSITIG
-722 GATLVEGSLNAL
+722 GATMVEGSLNSL
-734 VVKSQVISV
+734 VVRSQVISV
-743 FISILCVFF
+743 LISILCVFLIMAF
-752 IVAISNRSL
+752 SNRSL
-761 IAGVIGIAPLSI
+761 IAGIIGIAPLSI
-773 SILVNFAVMGLAG
+773 SILVNFAVMGFTG

-817 EYRKYSGGEGF
+817 EYRQYGGGNF

-870 ITMFTSALVSL
+870 ITMFTSSLVSL
-881 TVLPVLLVVLKP
+881 TVLPVLLTVLKP
-893 KFITEPDLRIK
+893 KFITEGVR